1 MAWQTMFNSKAFSP
15 TTTLTQ
21 EIGPSDTRIYVAD
34 VSVFPA
40 VPTLAT
46 IGIASDLAE
55 VVRVTAIGN
64 NFIDVE
70 RGYVGAAKSFT
81 ANAPISRNFSSKD
94 QDIIQ
99 ANLQFLKD
107 NALFEVKAENIP
119 ANGISNDK
127 LAQTATNT
135 IKGRKSASQGNV
147 EDLSAS
153 DVRTML
159 DIQKGADVTNTVLEA
174 AGDTTIADNDKLVL
188 VDVSVSSGSKIRTV
202 LWSAIKTALN
212 NLFVPKTRMVNNKA
226 LSEDISLTAAD
237 VGADASG
244 TASTAVSNHN
254 SSSSAHSAQFGNKQ
268 NKITAQGLLKGL
280 GDGSVAQATPGED
293 YQLPIPAGT
302 YATPDDAK
310 VFVVTFTEN
319 TGDLTGTYTSD
330 KTLAEIAA
338 AYNANKNIIGRF
350 ASNNDRVMRLMYVQ
364 NESFIQMGYLYSNG
378 IVMFDSS
385 SSNLWTETIYE
396 FMRPS
401 DISELLP
408 SSGYSLNENTIYNVS
423 SPVGTYVFT
432 PPEVG
437 WAHGKFT
444 TSSSVSV
451 SFSGTFIG
459 AAPTIEA
466 NKAYEFDVFDSVW
479 AVQEVVSG

>member
-1 MAWQTMFNSKAFSP
+1 MAWQTMFNTKAFSP

-21 EIGPSDTRIYVAD
+21 EIGSSDTRIYVAD

-46 IGIASDLAE
+46 IGIASDLSE
-55 VVRVTAIGN
+55 VVKITAIGN

-81 ANAPISRNFSSKD
+81 ANVPISRNFSSKD

-119 ANGISNDK
+119 ANSISNDK
-127 LAQTATNT
+127 LAQTATNI
-135 IKGRKSASQGNV
+135 IKGRKSVGQGNI

-159 DIQKGADVTNTVLEA
+159 DVDKGADVTNTVLEA

-212 NLFVPKTRMVNNKA
+212 NLFVPKTRTVNKKA

-237 VGADASG
+237 VGADATG
-244 TASTAVSNHN
+244 TATSAVSNHN
-254 SSSSAHSAQFGNKQ
+254 SDSDAHSSIFAAYVKNTLKINNKALSSDISLSANDVGADAQGSANSAVSSHNSSSGAHEVLFDKKQ
-268 NKITAQGLLKGL
+268 DVPLSSSSFPTSGTALAANTIYTVSG
-280 GDGSVAQATPGED
+280 V
-293 YQLPIPAGT
+293 GT
-302 YATPDDAK
+302 YA
-310 VFVVTFTEN
+310 FTAPT
-319 TGDLTGTYTSD
+319 TG
-330 KTLAEIAA
+330 
-338 AYNANKNIIGRF
+338 NK
-350 ASNNDRVMRLMYVQ
+350 
-364 NESFIQMGYLYSNG
+364 
-378 IVMFDSS
+378 
-385 SSNLWTETIYE
+385 
-396 FMRPS
+396 
-401 DISELLP
+401 
-408 SSGYSLNENTIYNVS
+408 
-423 SPVGTYVFT
+423 
-432 PPEVG
+432 
-437 WAHGKFT
+437 WAHGRFT
-444 TSSSVSV
+444 TGSTVNV
-451 SFSGTFIG
+451 SFSGTFQG
-459 AAPTIEA
+459 AAPSIEA
-466 NKAYEFDVFDSVW
+466 NKTYEFDVFDSVW

>member
-1 MAWQTMFNSKAFSP
+1 MAWQTMFNTKAFSP

-21 EIGPSDTRIYVAD
+21 EISSSDTRIYVAD

-55 VVRVTAIGN
+55 VVKVTAIGN

-81 ANAPISRNFSSKD
+81 ANVPISRNFSSKD

-119 ANGISNDK
+119 ANSISNDK
-127 LAQTATNT
+127 LAQVATNT
-135 IKGRKSASQGNV
+135 IKGRKSVGQGNI

-188 VDVSVSSGSKIRTV
+188 VDVSVSSGSKIRTA

-212 NLFVPKTRMVNNKA
+212 NLFVPKTRTVNNKA

-237 VGADASG
+237 VGADATG
-244 TASTAVSNHN
+244 TATSAVSNHN
-254 SSSSAHSAQFGNKQ
+254 SDSNAHSSIFAAYVKNTLKINNKALSSDISLSANDVGADAQGSASSAVSSHNSASGAHEALFDKKQDVPLSSSSFPTSG
-268 NKITAQGLLKGL
+268 TALTANTIYTVSG
-280 GDGSVAQATPGED
+280 V
-293 YQLPIPAGT
+293 GT
-302 YATPDDAK
+302 YA
-310 VFVVTFTEN
+310 FTAPT
-319 TGDLTGTYTSD
+319 TG
-330 KTLAEIAA
+330 
-338 AYNANKNIIGRF
+338 NK
-350 ASNNDRVMRLMYVQ
+350 
-364 NESFIQMGYLYSNG
+364 
-378 IVMFDSS
+378 
-385 SSNLWTETIYE
+385 
-396 FMRPS
+396 
-401 DISELLP
+401 
-408 SSGYSLNENTIYNVS
+408 
-423 SPVGTYVFT
+423 
-432 PPEVG
+432 
-437 WAHGKFT
+437 WAHGTFT
-444 TSSSVSV
+444 TGSTVNV
-451 SFSGTFIG
+451 SFNGTFQG
-459 AAPTIEA
+459 AAPSIEA
-466 NKAYEFDVFDSVW
+466 NKVYEFDVFDSVW

>member
-21 EIGPSDTRIYVAD
+21 EIGPSDTRIYVED

-119 ANGISNDK
+119 ANSISNDK
-127 LAQTATNT
+127 LAQVATNT

-212 NLFVPKTRMVNNKA
+212 NLFVPKTRTVNNKA

-237 VGADASG
+237 VGADATG
-244 TASTAVSNHN
+244 TATSAVSNHN
-254 SSSSAHSAQFGNKQ
+254 SDSNAHSSIFAAYVKNTLKINNKALSSDISLSANDVGADAQGSASSAVSSHNSASGAHETLFDKKQDVPLSSSSFPTSG
-268 NKITAQGLLKGL
+268 TALTANTIYTVSG
-280 GDGSVAQATPGED
+280 V
-293 YQLPIPAGT
+293 GT
-302 YATPDDAK
+302 YAFAAPT
-310 VFVVTFTEN
+310 
-319 TGDLTGTYTSD
+319 TG
-330 KTLAEIAA
+330 
-338 AYNANKNIIGRF
+338 NK
-350 ASNNDRVMRLMYVQ
+350 
-364 NESFIQMGYLYSNG
+364 
-378 IVMFDSS
+378 
-385 SSNLWTETIYE
+385 
-396 FMRPS
+396 
-401 DISELLP
+401 
-408 SSGYSLNENTIYNVS
+408 
-423 SPVGTYVFT
+423 
-432 PPEVG
+432 
-437 WAHGKFT
+437 WAHGRFT
-444 TSSSVSV
+444 TGSTVNV
-451 SFSGTFIG
+451 SFSGTFQG
-459 AAPTIEA
+459 AAPSIES
-466 NKAYEFDVFDSVW
+466 NKVYEFDVFDSVW

>member
-21 EIGPSDTRIYVAD
+21 EIGSSDTRIYVED

-119 ANGISNDK
+119 ANSISNDK
-127 LAQTATNT
+127 LAQTATNI
-135 IKGRKSASQGNV
+135 IKGRKSVGQGNI

-212 NLFVPKTRMVNNKA
+212 NLFVPKTRTVNNKA

-237 VGADASG
+237 VGADATG
-244 TASTAVSNHN
+244 AATAAVSNHN
-254 SSSSAHSAQFGNKQ
+254 SDSNAHGSLFATYVKNTLKINNKALSSDISLSANDVGADAQGSASSAVSSHNSASGAHEALFDKKQDVPLSSSSFPTSG
-268 NKITAQGLLKGL
+268 TALAANTIYAVSG
-280 GDGSVAQATPGED
+280 V
-293 YQLPIPAGT
+293 GT
-302 YATPDDAK
+302 YA
-310 VFVVTFTEN
+310 FTAPT
-319 TGDLTGTYTSD
+319 TG
-330 KTLAEIAA
+330 
-338 AYNANKNIIGRF
+338 NK
-350 ASNNDRVMRLMYVQ
+350 
-364 NESFIQMGYLYSNG
+364 
-378 IVMFDSS
+378 
-385 SSNLWTETIYE
+385 
-396 FMRPS
+396 
-401 DISELLP
+401 
-408 SSGYSLNENTIYNVS
+408 
-423 SPVGTYVFT
+423 
-432 PPEVG
+432 

-444 TSSSVSV
+444 TGSTVNV
-451 SFSGTFIG
+451 SFNGTFQG
-459 AAPTIEA
+459 AAPSIEA

>member
-21 EIGPSDTRIYVAD
+21 EIGSSDTRIYVED

-119 ANGISNDK
+119 ANSVTNDK
-127 LAQTATNT
+127 LAQIATNT

-212 NLFVPKTRMVNNKA
+212 NLFVPKTRTVNNKA

-237 VGADASG
+237 VGADATG
-244 TASTAVSNHN
+244 TATSAVSNHN
-254 SSSSAHSAQFGNKQ
+254 SDSSAHSSIFAAYVKNTLKINNKALSSDISLSA
-268 NKITAQGLLKGL
+268 NDVGADAQGSASSAVSSHNSASGAHGALFDKKQDVPLSSSSFPTSGTAL
-280 GDGSVAQATPGED
+280 AANTIYTVSGV
-293 YQLPIPAGT
+293 GT
-302 YATPDDAK
+302 YA
-310 VFVVTFTEN
+310 FTAPT
-319 TGDLTGTYTSD
+319 TG
-330 KTLAEIAA
+330 
-338 AYNANKNIIGRF
+338 NK
-350 ASNNDRVMRLMYVQ
+350 
-364 NESFIQMGYLYSNG
+364 
-378 IVMFDSS
+378 
-385 SSNLWTETIYE
+385 
-396 FMRPS
+396 
-401 DISELLP
+401 
-408 SSGYSLNENTIYNVS
+408 
-423 SPVGTYVFT
+423 
-432 PPEVG
+432 

-444 TSSSVSV
+444 TGSTVNV
-451 SFSGTFIG
+451 SFNGTFQG
-459 AAPTIEA
+459 AAPSIEA

>member
-21 EIGPSDTRIYVAD
+21 EIGPSDTRIYVED

-107 NALFEVKAENIP
+107 NALFDVKAENIP
-119 ANGISNDK
+119 ANSISNDK

-135 IKGRKSASQGNV
+135 IKGRKSVGQGNI

-212 NLFVPKTRMVNNKA
+212 NLFVPKTRTVNTKA

-237 VGADASG
+237 VGADATG
-244 TASTAVSNHN
+244 TATSAVSNHN
-254 SSSSAHSAQFGNKQ
+254 SDSNAHSSIFAAYVKNTLKINNKALSSDISLSANDVGADAQGSASSAVSSHNSASGAHEALFDKKQDVPLSSSSFPTSG
-268 NKITAQGLLKGL
+268 TALAANTIYAVSG
-280 GDGSVAQATPGED
+280 V
-293 YQLPIPAGT
+293 GT
-302 YATPDDAK
+302 YA
-310 VFVVTFTEN
+310 FTAPT
-319 TGDLTGTYTSD
+319 TG
-330 KTLAEIAA
+330 
-338 AYNANKNIIGRF
+338 NK
-350 ASNNDRVMRLMYVQ
+350 
-364 NESFIQMGYLYSNG
+364 
-378 IVMFDSS
+378 
-385 SSNLWTETIYE
+385 
-396 FMRPS
+396 
-401 DISELLP
+401 
-408 SSGYSLNENTIYNVS
+408 
-423 SPVGTYVFT
+423 
-432 PPEVG
+432 

-444 TSSSVSV
+444 TGSTVNV
-451 SFSGTFIG
+451 SFNGTFQG
-459 AAPTIEA
+459 AAPSIEA
-466 NKAYEFDVFDSVW
+466 NKVYEFDVFDSVW

>member
-1 MAWQTMFNSKAFSP
+1 MAWQTMFNTKAFSP

-21 EIGPSDTRIYVAD
+21 EIGSSDTRIYVED

-46 IGIASDLAE
+46 IGIASDLSE

-81 ANAPISRNFSSKD
+81 ANVPISRNFSSKD

-212 NLFVPKTRMVNNKA
+212 KLFVPKTRTVNNKA

-237 VGADASG
+237 VGADATG
-244 TASTAVSNHN
+244 TATSAVSNHN
-254 SSSSAHSAQFGNKQ
+254 SDSNAHSSIFAAYVKNTLKINNKALSSDISLSANDVGADAQGSASSAVSSHNSASGAHEALFDKKQDVPLSSSSFPTSG
-268 NKITAQGLLKGL
+268 TALTANTIYTVSG
-280 GDGSVAQATPGED
+280 V
-293 YQLPIPAGT
+293 GT
-302 YATPDDAK
+302 YA
-310 VFVVTFTEN
+310 FTAPT
-319 TGDLTGTYTSD
+319 TG
-330 KTLAEIAA
+330 
-338 AYNANKNIIGRF
+338 NK
-350 ASNNDRVMRLMYVQ
+350 
-364 NESFIQMGYLYSNG
+364 
-378 IVMFDSS
+378 
-385 SSNLWTETIYE
+385 
-396 FMRPS
+396 
-401 DISELLP
+401 
-408 SSGYSLNENTIYNVS
+408 
-423 SPVGTYVFT
+423 
-432 PPEVG
+432 

-444 TSSSVSV
+444 TGSTVNV
-451 SFSGTFIG
+451 SFNGTFQG
-459 AAPTIEA
+459 AAPSIEA
-466 NKAYEFDVFDSVW
+466 NKTYEFDVFDSVW
-479 AVQEVVSG
+479 AVQEVVSA

>member
-1 MAWQTMFNSKAFSP
+1 MAWQTMFNTKAFSP

-21 EIGPSDTRIYVAD
+21 EIGSSDTRIYVAD

-55 VVRVTAIGN
+55 VVKITAIGN

-81 ANAPISRNFSSKD
+81 ANVPISRNFSSKD

-107 NALFEVKAENIP
+107 NALFEVKADNIP
-119 ANGISNDK
+119 ANSVSNDK

-188 VDVSVSSGSKIRTV
+188 VDISVSSGSKIRTV
-202 LWSAIKTALN
+202 LWSAIKTVLN
-212 NLFVPKTRMVNNKA
+212 NLFVPKIRTVNKKA

-237 VGADASG
+237 VGADATG
-244 TASTAVSNHN
+244 TATSAVSNHN
-254 SSSSAHSAQFGNKQ
+254 GDSDAHSSIFAAYVKNTLKINNKALSSDISLSANDVGADAQGSASSAVSSHNSASGAHETLFDKKQDVPLSSSSFPTSG
-268 NKITAQGLLKGL
+268 TALAANTIYTVSG
-280 GDGSVAQATPGED
+280 V
-293 YQLPIPAGT
+293 GT
-302 YATPDDAK
+302 YA
-310 VFVVTFTEN
+310 FTAPT
-319 TGDLTGTYTSD
+319 TG
-330 KTLAEIAA
+330 
-338 AYNANKNIIGRF
+338 NK
-350 ASNNDRVMRLMYVQ
+350 
-364 NESFIQMGYLYSNG
+364 
-378 IVMFDSS
+378 
-385 SSNLWTETIYE
+385 
-396 FMRPS
+396 
-401 DISELLP
+401 
-408 SSGYSLNENTIYNVS
+408 
-423 SPVGTYVFT
+423 
-432 PPEVG
+432 
-437 WAHGKFT
+437 WAHGRFT
-444 TSSSVSV
+444 TGSTVNV
-451 SFSGTFIG
+451 SFSGTFQG
-459 AAPTIEA
+459 AAPSIEA
-466 NKAYEFDVFDSVW
+466 NKVYEFDVFDSVW

>member
-21 EIGPSDTRIYVAD
+21 EIGSSDTRIYVAD

-46 IGIASDLAE
+46 IGIASDLSE
-55 VVRVTAIGN
+55 VVKITAIGN

-81 ANAPISRNFSSKD
+81 ANVPISRNFSSKD

-119 ANGISNDK
+119 ANSVSNDK

-135 IKGRKSASQGNV
+135 IKGRKSVGQGNI

-188 VDVSVSSGSKIRTV
+188 VDVSISSGSKIRTV

-212 NLFVPKTRMVNNKA
+212 NLFVPKTRTVNKKA

-237 VGADASG
+237 VGADATG
-244 TASTAVSNHN
+244 TATSAVSNHN
-254 SSSSAHSAQFGNKQ
+254 SDSDAHSSIFAAYVKNTLKINNKALSSDISLSANDVGADAQGSASSAVSSHNSASGAHETLFDKKQDVPLSSSSFPTSG
-268 NKITAQGLLKGL
+268 TALTANTIYTVSG
-280 GDGSVAQATPGED
+280 V
-293 YQLPIPAGT
+293 GT
-302 YATPDDAK
+302 YA
-310 VFVVTFTEN
+310 FTAPT
-319 TGDLTGTYTSD
+319 TG
-330 KTLAEIAA
+330 
-338 AYNANKNIIGRF
+338 NK
-350 ASNNDRVMRLMYVQ
+350 
-364 NESFIQMGYLYSNG
+364 
-378 IVMFDSS
+378 
-385 SSNLWTETIYE
+385 
-396 FMRPS
+396 
-401 DISELLP
+401 
-408 SSGYSLNENTIYNVS
+408 
-423 SPVGTYVFT
+423 
-432 PPEVG
+432 
-437 WAHGKFT
+437 WAHGRFT
-444 TSSSVSV
+444 TGSTVNV
-451 SFSGTFIG
+451 SFSGTFQG
-459 AAPTIEA
+459 AAPSIEA
-466 NKAYEFDVFDSVW
+466 NKVYEFDVFDSVW

>member
-1 MAWQTMFNSKAFSP
+1 MAWQTMFNTKAFSP

-21 EIGPSDTRIYVAD
+21 EIGSSDTRIYVED

-81 ANAPISRNFSSKD
+81 ANVPISRNFSSKD

-107 NALFEVKAENIP
+107 NALFGVKAENIP
-119 ANGISNDK
+119 ANSISNDK
-127 LAQTATNT
+127 LAQTATNI
-135 IKGRKSASQGNV
+135 IKGRKSLGQGNI

-212 NLFVPKTRMVNNKA
+212 NLFVPKTRTVNKKA
-226 LSEDISLTAAD
+226 LSENISLTAAD
-237 VGADASG
+237 VGAEATGTATSAVSSHNSDSNAHSSIFAAYVKNTLKINNKALSSDISLSANDVGADAQGSASSAVSSHNSASGAHKALFDKKQDAPLSSSSFPTSG
-244 TASTAVSNHN
+244 TALA
-254 SSSSAHSAQFGNKQ
+254 A
-268 NKITAQGLLKGL
+268 
-280 GDGSVAQATPGED
+280 
-293 YQLPIPAGT
+293 
-302 YATPDDAK
+302 
-310 VFVVTFTEN
+310 N
-319 TGDLTGTYTSD
+319 TL
-330 KTLAEIAA
+330 
-338 AYNANKNIIGRF
+338 
-350 ASNNDRVMRLMYVQ
+350 
-364 NESFIQMGYLYSNG
+364 
-378 IVMFDSS
+378 
-385 SSNLWTETIYE
+385 
-396 FMRPS
+396 
-401 DISELLP
+401 
-408 SSGYSLNENTIYNVS
+408 YNVS
-423 SPVGTYVFT
+423 SAVARYNFVSPSSN
-432 PPEVG
+432 G
-437 WAHGKFT
+437 WAHGIFT
-444 TSSSVSV
+444 AGTSPNIT
-451 SFSGTFIG
+451 FSGTIIG
-459 AAPTIEA
+459 KLPTFKA
-466 NKAYEFDVFDSVW
+466 NKKYEFDVLANTW
-479 AVQEVVSG
+479 IVQEIVSQS

>member
-1 MAWQTMFNSKAFSP
+1 MAWQTMFNTKAFSP

-21 EIGPSDTRIYVAD
+21 EIGPSDTRIYVED

-81 ANAPISRNFSSKD
+81 ANVPISRNFSSKD

-119 ANGISNDK
+119 ANSISNDK

-212 NLFVPKTRMVNNKA
+212 NLFVPKTRTVNNKA

-237 VGADASG
+237 VGADAKGAATS
-244 TASTAVSNHN
+244 AVSNHN
-254 SSSSAHSAQFGNKQ
+254 SDTDAHSSVLANYVKGTRKINNKALSSDISLSANDVGADAQGSASSAVSSHNSASGAHEALFDKKQDVPLSSSSFPPSG
-268 NKITAQGLLKGL
+268 TALAANTIYTVSG
-280 GDGSVAQATPGED
+280 V
-293 YQLPIPAGT
+293 GT
-302 YATPDDAK
+302 YA
-310 VFVVTFTEN
+310 FTAPT
-319 TGDLTGTYTSD
+319 TG
-330 KTLAEIAA
+330 
-338 AYNANKNIIGRF
+338 NK
-350 ASNNDRVMRLMYVQ
+350 
-364 NESFIQMGYLYSNG
+364 
-378 IVMFDSS
+378 
-385 SSNLWTETIYE
+385 
-396 FMRPS
+396 
-401 DISELLP
+401 
-408 SSGYSLNENTIYNVS
+408 
-423 SPVGTYVFT
+423 
-432 PPEVG
+432 

-444 TSSSVSV
+444 TGSTVNV
-451 SFSGTFIG
+451 SFNGTFQG
-459 AAPTIEA
+459 AAPSIEA

>member
-1 MAWQTMFNSKAFSP
+1 MAWQTMFNTKAFSP

-21 EIGPSDTRIYVAD
+21 EIGSSDTRIYVED

-119 ANGISNDK
+119 ANSISNDK

-135 IKGRKSASQGNV
+135 IKGRKSVGQGNI

-202 LWSAIKTALN
+202 LWSAIKNALN
-212 NLFVPKTRMVNNKA
+212 NLFVPKTRTVNTKA

-237 VGADASG
+237 VGADATG
-244 TASTAVSNHN
+244 TATSAVSNHN

-268 NKITAQGLLKGL
+268 DNITVSGMLKGT
-280 GDGSVAQATPGED
+280 GTSVVAAT
-293 YQLPIPAGT
+293 AGT
-302 YATPDDAK
+302 DYASPALPRT
-310 VFVVTFTEN
+310 VTLGVAAW
-319 TGDLTGTYTSD
+319 TG
-330 KTLAEIAA
+330 AEAP
-338 AYNANKNIIGRF
+338 F
-350 ASNNDRVMRLMYVQ
+350 Q
-364 NESFIQMGYLYSNG
+364 Q
-378 IVMFDSS
+378 
-385 SSNLWTETIYE
+385 T
-396 FMRPS
+396 
-401 DISELLP
+401 
-408 SSGYSLNENTIYNVS
+408 
-423 SPVGTYVFT
+423 
-432 PPEVG
+432 
-437 WAHGKFT
+437 
-444 TSSSVSV
+444 VSV
-451 SFSGTFIG
+451 SG
-459 AAPTIEA
+459 ATDT
-466 NKAYEFDVFDSVW
+466 NVK
-479 AVQEVVSG
+479 VVSPATASVDEYASCGVKAASEGAGTITFACTTVPENDLIVNVAILG